1 MGGGTIPPS
10 PTDRLLATPS
20 RAISSLDSGVSLAF
34 VLERGHSPDL
44 RLVVPLHQH
53 IPVLGNE
60 LTTFGFTIVVHS
72 NQSLLTFTGGDSE
85 HSVGIGRGLD
95 SRLALPH
102 DGRRLGCRVVG
113 LSQSLRSVTMG
124 RVHLVSSASRSS
136 HPARFRQSRSLR
148 SSSFES
154 LAHSCRHPSRGSDS
168 QTTSTRHLPVRATRE
183 AERDSYR

>member
-1 MGGGTIPPS
+1 MPVLYLGVYVVNILLLLCPRSARPPS
-10 PTDRLLATPS
+10 VRALRVSVRAPRLFPPPPPLLLRPRSALL
-20 RAISSLDSGVSLAF
+20 SLPALSALLLSFLPPDGVCL
-34 VLERGHSPDL
+34 
-44 RLVVPLHQH
+44 
-53 IPVLGNE
+53 N
-60 LTTFGFTIVVHS
+60 
-72 NQSLLTFTGGDSE
+72 
-85 HSVGIGRGLD
+85 

-102 DGRRLGCRVVG
+102 DWRRLGCRVVG
-113 LSQSLRSVTMG
+113 LSHSRRSVTMG